1 MTLSGSVPSCATRNR
16 AGPVCVATRRLSAS
30 RCARSPLH
38 LDQPVGSLLAGVGD
52 GDRAADAPTAGPP
65 SQLRSAVDA
74 QAGAIG
80 CMAHGTVRRAA
91 LVCGRHGRIPN
102 LVFVLRLAVDCR
114 RVARSCRDLYRA
126 AWARAKRAD
135 GWGPPSCLRKLGSA
149 ALQGRRCEGC
159 FPRARHRPR
168 GYSAAVFCCGGVFGV
183 VTVVHQTLP
192 PLKQV
197 QEPPRHLR
205 NRLIAVIGQV
215 LGVRCNDVGTSV
227 G

>member
-1 MTLSGSVPSCATRNR
+1 MAIE
-16 AGPVCVATRRLSAS
+16 RLT
-30 RCARSPLH
+30 H
-38 LDQPVGSLLAGVGD
+38 QPPG
-52 GDRAADAPTAGPP
+52 
-65 SQLRSAVDA
+65 
-74 QAGAIG
+74 
-80 CMAHGTVRRAA
+80 RRANCGAPWTRKREQSDAWRMGPCDALA